1 MGALSGGRGRPS
13 KTGFTHT
20 PRRSELNGPGDV
32 ARQKTGRYNNNHPCN
47 NIRAELD
54 PQSYETSR
62 GHPRLQCS
70 GDFDLVVR
78 DLTGQDKNLSLL
90 DYALNLSPEPEPGP
104 A

>member
-1 MGALSGGRGRPS
+1 MGALLRGGLAKRVFQTNSTS
-13 KTGFTHT
+13 KEPAG
-20 PRRSELNGPGDV
+20 GDFP
-32 ARQKTGRYNNNHPCN
+32 RQKSGRYTNNHPCS
-47 NIRAELD
+47 NIRADLD
-54 PQSYETSR
+54 LQSYETSR